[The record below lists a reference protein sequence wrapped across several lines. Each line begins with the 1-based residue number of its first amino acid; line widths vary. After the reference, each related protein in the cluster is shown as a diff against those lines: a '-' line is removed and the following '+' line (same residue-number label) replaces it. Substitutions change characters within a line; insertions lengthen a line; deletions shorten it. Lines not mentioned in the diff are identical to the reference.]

1 MIRILH
7 TIRLGT
13 GLMAMVGSMATV
25 VACGGGE
32 TPSDTPIPTPAEATL
47 TLTLTTPNAGDGG
60 ILFTVSGP
68 SILGVTARQGLE
80 MTERTTTDNGLT
92 TTTVLVRGDLTSGPI
107 GSITVRG
114 TDARGKYT
122 AEVQQAAAG
131 ASGGYA
137 QRTDL
142 TAYRLATGQ

>member
-1 MIRILH
+1 MRILH

-13 GLMAMVGSMATV
+13 AVAAIGSMATV

-32 TPSDTPIPTPAEATL
+32 TPSETPDPTPAEATL

-68 SILGVTARQGLE
+68 SILGVTARSGLE
-80 MTERTTTDNGLT
+80 MTQRTTTENGLT
-92 TTTVLVRGDLTSGPI
+92 TSTVLVRGNLTSGPI

-114 TDARGKYT
+114 ADARAAYT
-122 AEVQQAAAG
+122 TEVQQVAAG

-137 QRTDL
+137 QRADL

>member
-1 MIRILH
+1 MRILH

-13 GLMAMVGSMATV
+13 ALAAIGSMAAV

-32 TPSDTPIPTPAEATL
+32 TPSETRNPTPAEVTL

-60 ILFTVSGP
+60 MLFTVSGP
-68 SILGVTARQGLE
+68 SILGVTVRSGLE
-80 MTERTTTDNGLT
+80 MTERTTTDNGVAT
-92 TTTVLVRGDLTSGPI
+92 STVLVRGDLTSGPI

-114 TDARGKYT
+114 ADAGAAYT
-122 AEVQQAAAG
+122 TNVQQVAAG

-137 QRTDL
+137 QRADL
-142 TAYRLATGQ
+142 TAYRVATGQ

>member
-1 MIRILH
+1 MRIPH

-13 GLMAMVGSMATV
+13 SLVAMVGSMATV

-32 TPSDTPIPTPAEATL
+32 ALSEAPNPTPTEATL

-68 SILGVTARQGLE
+68 SILGVTARSGLE
-80 MTERTTTDNGLT
+80 MTQRTTTDNGLT
-92 TTTVLVRGDLTSGPI
+92 TSTVLVRGDLTSGPI

-114 TDARGKYT
+114 VDSRAAYT
-122 AEVQQAAAG
+122 TQVQQVAAG
-131 ASGGYA
+131 ASAGYA
-137 QRTDL
+137 QRADL
-142 TAYRLATGQ
+142 TAYRLTTAQ

>member
-1 MIRILH
+1 MRILH

-13 GLMAMVGSMATV
+13 AVAAIGSMATG

-32 TPSDTPIPTPAEATL
+32 TPSETPDPTPAEATL

-68 SILGVTARQGLE
+68 SILGVTARSGLE
-80 MTERTTTDNGLT
+80 MTQRTTTENGLT
-92 TTTVLVRGDLTSGPI
+92 TSTVLVRGNLTSGPI

-114 TDARGKYT
+114 ADARAAYT
-122 AEVQQAAAG
+122 TEVQQVAAG

-137 QRTDL
+137 QRADL

>member
-1 MIRILH
+1 MPIPH

-13 GLMAMVGSMATV
+13 GLLAMVGSMATV

-32 TPSDTPIPTPAEATL
+32 TPSETPNPTPAEATL

-60 ILFTVSGP
+60 ILFTVTGP
-68 SILGVTARQGLE
+68 SILGVTTRPGLE
-80 MTERTTTDNGLT
+80 LTERTTTDNGLT
-92 TTTVLVRGDLTSGPI
+92 TSTVLVRGALTSGPI
-107 GSITVRG
+107 ASIRVRG
-114 TDARGKYT
+114 ADARAEYAT
-122 AEVQQAAAG
+122 EVQQVAAG

-137 QRTDL
+137 QRANL

>member
-1 MIRILH
+1 MRIAH

-13 GLMAMVGSMATV
+13 SLAAMATV

-32 TPSDTPIPTPAEATL
+32 VPSETPNPTPAEVTL

-68 SILGVTARQGLE
+68 SILAVTARSGLE
-80 MTERTTTDNGLT
+80 MTERTTTDNGFT
-92 TTTVLVRGDLTSGPI
+92 TSTVLVRGDLTSGPI

-114 TDARGKYT
+114 VDSRAAYT
-122 AEVQQAAAG
+122 TQVQQVAAG
-131 ASGGYA
+131 ASAGYA
-137 QRTDL
+137 QRADL
-142 TAYRLATGQ
+142 TAYRLTTAQ

>member
-1 MIRILH
+1 MRIPH

-13 GLMAMVGSMATV
+13 GLVAMVASTATV

-32 TPSDTPIPTPAEATL
+32 SPSETRNPTPTEATL
-47 TLTLTTPNAGDGG
+47 ILTLSTPNAGDGG

-68 SILGVTARQGLE
+68 SILGVTARSGLE
-80 MTERTTTDNGLT
+80 ITQRTTTDTGLT
-92 TTTVLVRGDLTSGPI
+92 TSTVLVRGDLTSGPI

-114 TDARGKYT
+114 ADSRAAYT
-122 AEVQQAAAG
+122 TQVQQVAAG
-131 ASGGYA
+131 PSGGYV

-142 TAYRLATGQ
+142 AAYRLTTTP

>member
-1 MIRILH
+1 MRIPH

-13 GLMAMVGSMATV
+13 GLAAMVGAMAAV

-32 TPSDTPIPTPAEATL
+32 SPSETKNPTPADVTL

-68 SILGVTARQGLE
+68 SILGVTARSGLE
-80 MTERTTTDNGLT
+80 MTQRTTTDNGLT
-92 TTTVLVRGDLTSGPI
+92 TSTVLVRGALTSGPI

-114 TDARGKYT
+114 ADARATYT
-122 AEVQQAAAG
+122 TEIQQVAAG
-131 ASGGYA
+131 VAGAYA
-137 QRTDL
+137 QRADL
-142 TAYRLATGQ
+142 TAYRVATGR

>member
-1 MIRILH
+1 MRIPH

-13 GLMAMVGSMATV
+13 GLAAMVGAMAAV

-32 TPSDTPIPTPAEATL
+32 SPSETKNPTPAEVTL

-60 ILFTVSGP
+60 LLFTVTGP
-68 SILGVTARQGLE
+68 SVLAVTVRSGLE
-80 MTERTTTDNGLT
+80 MTQRTTTDNGLT
-92 TTTVLVRGDLTSGPI
+92 TSTVLVRGDLTSGPI

-114 TDARGKYT
+114 ADARAAYT
-122 AEVQQAAAG
+122 TNVQQVAAG

-137 QRTDL
+137 QRADL
-142 TAYRLATGQ
+142 TEYRVATGE

>member
-1 MIRILH
+1 MRIPR

-13 GLMAMVGSMATV
+13 GLMAMFGSVVIVG
-25 VACGGGE
+25 ACGGGE
-32 TPSDTPIPTPAEATL
+32 SPSETRNPTPREATL

-68 SILGVTARQGLE
+68 SILGVTARSGLE
-80 MTERTTTDNGLT
+80 MTQRTATDNGLT
-92 TTTVLVRGDLTSGPI
+92 TSTVLVRGDLTSGPI

-114 TDARGKYT
+114 ADARGAYT
-122 AEVQQAAAG
+122 TQVQQVAAG

-137 QRTDL
+137 QRTDVA
-142 TAYRLATGQ
+142 AYRLTTGQ